1 MITISNSGR
10 EFEPHHRSPLTKTM
24 IDNWPNE
31 RNIVIENWHINN
43 SRKDDRELQATKR
56 PIAISYK
63 DNKEDFDE
71 RKDYSHI
78 VQKII
83 EVEKVRSSLERQ
95 ENNNRKD
102 DIIETIQK
110 NPSAIIQ
117 KKKLNIIDED
127 KVDII
132 NGDKEK

>member
-10 EFEPHHRSPLTKTM
+10 EFEPHHRSPLRKTM

-31 RNIVIENWHINN
+31 RNIVIKNWHINN

>member
-1 MITISNSGR
+1 M
-10 EFEPHHRSPLTKTM
+10 
-24 IDNWPNE
+24 
-31 RNIVIENWHINN
+31 
-43 SRKDDRELQATKR
+43 
-56 PIAISYK
+56 
-63 DNKEDFDE
+63 
-71 RKDYSHI
+71 
-78 VQKII
+78 
-83 EVEKVRSSLERQ
+83 KVRSSIERQ

-117 KKKLNIIDED
+117 KKKRNIIDEY